1 MNFRAKN
8 VTSEAT
14 YVRLTPPPGENIKI
28 QNLMIPP
35 GEGVISDLS
44 SFVIFENVEL
54 ASLARIRNS
63 NIRWISNCWLE
74 QHDDHGAHA
83 VSASDG

>member
-1 MNFRAKN
+1 MF
-8 VTSEAT
+8 
-14 YVRLTPPPGENIKI
+14 L
-28 QNLMIPP
+28 P

-54 ASLARIRNS
+54 ASLARIWNS

>member
-8 VTSEAT
+8 VTSEASF
-14 YVRLTPPPGENIKI
+14 VKLTPPTGENI
-28 QNLMIPP
+28 QNLMFPP